1 MSLCFPVHLMSD
13 DCGMVICRCR
23 YPSEKCKSWAHDLCR
38 WVRRRRTHGESS
50 DSDDTHGHDGSS
62 DNSVLKQ
69 QAQKHVDTQL
79 QSNGHF
85 EVESKEPGYFQNKWW
100 FTVNSSSNGLG
111 CWSVYA
117 NLKTGQNRQK
127 RRNRKIVASPP
138 PDPCS
143 LSHQLCRWGDLYSFS
158 GAFGPFGEVFEDQP
172 WTNIAIF
179 LCDLVKVMSSYDNIC
194 HSLWVQDISMG
205 I

>member
-1 MSLCFPVHLMSD
+1 MTLNHVMSLCFPVHLMSD
-13 DCGMVICRCR
+13 ECGILICRCR

-79 QSNGHF
+79 PSYGHF
-85 EVESKEPGYFQNKWW
+85 WVESKEPGYFQNKWW

-111 CWSVYA
+111 RWSVFA

-127 RRNRKIVASPP
+127 RRNRRIVASP

-143 LSHQLCRWGDLYSFS
+143 LSHQLCRWGELYSLVHL
-158 GAFGPFGEVFEDQP
+158 GK
-172 WTNIAIF
+172 F
-179 LCDLVKVMSSYDNIC
+179 LKINHEPILQYFYLLCNLVKVMSSD
-194 HSLWVQDISMG
+194 
-205 I
+205 